1 MANKHSKRCLI
12 CLWYVYNMFTHNM
25 FIICYNMLIIC
36 LCLIWLMML
45 HIISHHGNVNLILR
59 YHYILVRVGKIRIT
73 DNTKFWWGCE
83 LSYIAGGSAKWYS
96 HFRRQFGVFLQNLIY
111 SYHTIQQSCSLV
123 FTQMSWKLMAS
134 QKTAQRCL

>member
-1 MANKHSKRCLI
+1 
-12 CLWYVYNMFTHNM
+12 M
-25 FIICYNMLIIC
+25 FIMFIIC

-83 LSYIAGGSAKWYS
+83 LSYMAGGRLPKWYS
-96 HFRRQFGVFLQNLIY
+96 HFRRQFGVSLQNLTPIL
-111 SYHTIQQSCSLV
+111 TIQFSNLAPWYLPNWV
-123 FTQMSWKLMAS
+123 ENISWPHKKLHRDVYSSFIYNCQNLEATKDVL
-134 QKTAQRCL
+134 Q